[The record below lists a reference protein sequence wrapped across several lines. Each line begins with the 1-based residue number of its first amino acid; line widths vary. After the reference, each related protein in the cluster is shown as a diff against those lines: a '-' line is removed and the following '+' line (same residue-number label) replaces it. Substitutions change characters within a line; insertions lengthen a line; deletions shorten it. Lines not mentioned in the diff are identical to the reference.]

1 MRPRRRGALGAAL
14 VVAALLI
21 AASVAVVVIAAPS
34 NSSPAEPSLPPSLP
48 PSPRPAF
55 APENVP
61 LGKPPVVYWTP
72 VLAAT
77 SVRDRPAAGGALAE
91 VATRTPER
99 TTNLVLVSGQA
110 KRAGGR
116 LWVRVR
122 AAGSPDDV
130 YGWMPRSSLG
140 GYTPVRTRLVVD
152 RARLTAT
159 LFRDGRRVFRA
170 EVGVGAPQ
178 TPTPA
183 GDFYVRNKLYSY
195 KSPFYGPVAFGTS
208 ARSASVTDWPAGG
221 FVGIH
226 GTDRPDLIPGRVS
239 HGCIRLKN
247 RAILRLARLMS
258 IGTPVRVR

>member
-1 MRPRRRGALGAAL
+1 MRPTRRGGLGAAL

-34 NSSPAEPSLPPSLP
+34 NSSPVEPSLP

-61 LGKPPVVYWTP
+61 LGKPPVAYWTP
-72 VLAAT
+72 VVAAT
-77 SVRDRPAAGGALAE
+77 TVRGRPAGGNALAD
-91 VATRTPER
+91 VATWTPEG

-110 KRAGGR
+110 KRAARR

-130 YGWMPRSSLG
+130 YGWVPRSSLG

-159 LFRDGRRVFRA
+159 LFRNGRRVFRS

-183 GDFYVRNKLYSY
+183 GDFYVRNKLHSY

-208 ARSASVTDWPAGG
+208 ARSPSVTDWPAGG

-226 GTDRPDLIPGRVS
+226 GTNQPDLIPGRVS

-247 RAILRLARLMS
+247 RAILRLARLMG

>member
-1 MRPRRRGALGAAL
+1 MRPTRRGGLGAAL

-34 NSSPAEPSLPPSLP
+34 KSSPAEPSLPPA
-48 PSPRPAF
+48 PRPAF
-55 APENVP
+55 VPENVP
-61 LGKPPVVYWTP
+61 LGKPPVVYWAP
-72 VLAAT
+72 VVTAT
-77 SVRDRPAAGGALAE
+77 TVRHRPAGGGTLAK
-91 VATRTPER
+91 VATRTPEG
-99 TTNLVLVSGQA
+99 TTNLVLVSGHA
-110 KRAGGR
+110 RRAAGR

-130 YGWMPRSSLG
+130 YGWVPRSSLG

-159 LFRDGRRVFRA
+159 LFRNGRRVFRA

-183 GDFYVRNKLYSY
+183 GDFYVRNKLHSY
-195 KSPFYGPVAFGTS
+195 ESPFYGPVAFGTS
-208 ARSASVTDWPAGG
+208 ARSPSVTDWPAGG

-226 GTDRPDLIPGRVS
+226 GTNQPDLIPGRVS

-247 RAILRLARLMS
+247 RAILRLARLMG